1 MALPNSP
8 FSLDEIAD
16 TLETARPRLKEILRR
31 HRIPPEDAED
41 LLQETFVITL
51 AKWPEIQNKQAW
63 LAATLRNRCL
73 MYWRAR
79 RSPHALELT
88 ELADLELLAPPREP
102 LQMQVHHSRHVKKL
116 LALLP
121 ARQRLAVVLRCGL
134 ELSPVEVAEQL
145 GYHPASVRKMVRR
158 ALLRLRRA
166 TESDAERRT
175 LKRRRP
181 HS

>member
-1 MALPNSP
+1 MALPETP
-8 FSLDEIAD
+8 FTLDEIAD
-16 TLETARPRLKEILRR
+16 TLEHARPRLKEILRR
-31 HRIPPEDAED
+31 HRIPAEDAED

-51 AKWPEIQNKQAW
+51 TKWYEIQNKEAW

-88 ELADLELLAPPREP
+88 ELAELELLSPPREP
-102 LQMQVHHSRHVKKL
+102 TQLQFHHARQVKKL

-121 ARQRLAVVLRCGL
+121 PRQRLAVVLRCGL
-134 ELSPVEVAEQL
+134 EMSPLEVSEHL

-166 TESDAERRT
+166 AEGESERRT
-175 LKRRRP
+175 LRRRRRG
-181 HS
+181 

>member
-102 LQMQVHHSRHVKKL
+102 LQCRSTTPATSRSSS
-116 LALLP
+116 
-121 ARQRLAVVLRCGL
+121 
-134 ELSPVEVAEQL
+134 LSCR
-145 GYHPASVRKMVRR
+145 PAS
-158 ALLRLRRA
+158 ASPWCCA
-166 TESDAERRT
+166 AGS
-175 LKRRRP
+175 
-181 HS
+181 S

>member
-1 MALPNSP
+1 MALPDAS
-8 FSLDEIAD
+8 FTLDEIAD
-16 TLETARPRLKEILRR
+16 TLENARPRLKEILRR

-41 LLQETFVITL
+41 LLQETFVITIT
-51 AKWPEIQNKQAW
+51 KWYEIQNKQAW

-88 ELADLELLAPPREP
+88 EMAELELLSPPREP
-102 LQMQVHHSRHVKKL
+102 LQMQVHHARQVKKL

-121 ARQRLAVVLRCGL
+121 SRQRLAVVLRCGL
-134 ELSPVEVAEQL
+134 EMSPLEVAEHL

-166 TESDAERRT
+166 AEGESERRT
-175 LKRRRP
+175 VRRRRP
-181 HS
+181 RG